1 MLTTN
6 APRWLSI
13 SMQPLSRKLD
23 AAYLAV
29 FVLAVSLLG
38 AVPVPGQMPTQA
50 VQNEVRVDGI
60 FARTSGVEAAY
71 GISIP
76 AGIYVRTGLVGGAG
90 AGRHGV
96 ESRADFIARFSL
108 DPFRQSRWTPYAG
121 AGLSG
126 RFRALADGGAK
137 GYLLVF
143 LGLEGPL
150 PGGNVSGWVPA
161 VELGLGGGARVGV
174 ILRRGINGRR

>member
-6 APRWLSI
+6 APRRLST
-13 SMQPLSRKLD
+13 SMWPLSRKFT
-23 AAYLAV
+23 AGCLAV
-29 FVLAVSLLG
+29 FGLAVSILG
-38 AVPVPGQMPTQA
+38 SASVSGQMPTQA
-50 VQNEVRVDGI
+50 AQSEVRVDGI
-60 FARTSGVEAAY
+60 FARTSGVEA
-71 GISIP
+71 GFGVSIP
-76 AGIYVRTGLVGGAG
+76 AGIYVRTGLAGGAG

-96 ESRADFIARFSL
+96 ESRADFVARFSL
-108 DPFRQSRWTPYAG
+108 DPFRQSRWAPYAG

-126 RFRALADGGAK
+126 RFRAVADGGARA
-137 GYLLVF
+137 YLLVF

-161 VELGLGGGARVGV
+161 VELGLGGGARMAL